1 MDLRRESSSVADS
14 TTLWLPRSAVL
25 VLGFAFKR
33 SAASLSRLET
43 ALAEYQRLVGADGCE
58 PAVIVTGGETQV
70 EEGMEGITE
79 AQFMREHLVAHGV
92 VAEHIRLEE
101 NAKYTIQNGL
111 FVRAILESLREEV
124 GAQLRSVVLVTNA
137 FHMPRSKA
145 IFGYILGTA
154 AAGTYIHIASRC
166 LCRCLCVS
174 LCVSLRVSR
183 LLCVLFNE

>member
-1 MDLRRESSSVADS
+1 MPSFPTADTAHINAVARGELLLLRARAH
-14 TTLWLPRSAVL
+14 
-25 VLGFAFKR
+25 
-33 SAASLSRLET
+33 SLRHT
-43 ALAEYQRLVGADGCE
+43 H
-58 PAVIVTGGETQV
+58 THT
-70 EEGMEGITE
+70 
-79 AQFMREHLVAHGV
+79 H
-92 VAEHIRLEE
+92 EHIRLEE

-154 AAGTYIHIASRC
+154 AAGAYIHIASRC

-174 LCVSLRVSR
+174 LSVSR
-183 LLCVLFNE
+183 SLCVLLNE